1 MKKLVKRIKGLPEV
15 SKNTYAVLGWYL
27 LEFVLL
33 FATTVLITF
42 VLRPI
47 ALKTAPDWHVA
58 LINVAAPIFTIGI
71 TGVCLFGATLTVTA
85 LITRKDIS
93 KLF

>member
-1 MKKLVKRIKGLPEV
+1 MKKLVKRIKRLPEV
-15 SKNTYAVLGWYL
+15 SKNTYALLGWYL
-27 LEFVLL
+27 LGFVLL
-33 FATTVLITF
+33 FATTVLVTF

-47 ALKTAPDWHVA
+47 VLRTASDWHA
-58 LINVAAPIFTIGI
+58 TLINIAAPIFTISI
-71 TGVCLFGATLTVTA
+71 TGICLFGAILVVTT